1 MYFWANSVVR
11 MSLLKKL
18 EQLFSNQ
25 KKSSE
30 EKTIEEQPVH
40 LSLDDFFV
48 HNFINNGGKF
58 LYCNSP
64 EEALNNLHHIVKE
77 NHWYS
82 ITCFDKKLIQFTSS
96 IPLNLSAIIN
106 KNAPFF
112 TKCEHLISE
121 NGSILF
127 SSNQLKE
134 HKLADFSDHF
144 IVYAKTSQIV
154 NTTSDGLCGIN
165 NRNRGNI
172 PTNIGA
178 IKNYTPMQNDNFL
191 NYGYTNSKN
200 LYLLLVED
208 L

>member
-1 MYFWANSVVR
+1 

-18 EQLFSNQ
+18 NKLFNIQL
-25 KKSSE
+25 KSSK
-30 EKTIEEQPVH
+30 EKGLENQPVN

-58 LYCNSP
+58 LYCSSE
-64 EEALNNLHHIVKE
+64 EEALNNLHQIIKE
-77 NHWYS
+77 NQWYS
-82 ITCFDKKLIQFTSS
+82 ITCFDDALIKFSS
-96 IPLNLSAIIN
+96 TLPVNINQIIN
-106 KNAPFF
+106 KNTPFL

-144 IVYAKTSQIV
+144 IVYTRASQIV

-178 IKNYTPMQNDNFL
+178 IKSFVPMKNDNFL

>member
-1 MYFWANSVVR
+1 
-11 MSLLKKL
+11 MSFLKKL
-18 EQLFSNQ
+18 EQLFSLRN
-25 KKSSE
+25 KSSE
-30 EKTIEEQPVH
+30 EKEIVEHPVN

-48 HNFINNGGKF
+48 HNFIHHGGKF
-58 LYCNSP
+58 LYCTSP
-64 EEALNNLHHIVKE
+64 EDALNNLHQIIKE

-82 ITCFDKKLIQFTSS
+82 ITSFDSFLIKFTSP
-96 IPLNLSAIIN
+96 IPINIINEIN

-134 HKLADFSDHF
+134 NKLADFSNHF

-178 IKNYTPMQNDNFL
+178 IKNFTPMQNDNFL

>member
-1 MYFWANSVVR
+1 

-18 EQLFSNQ
+18 EYLFNF
-25 KKSSE
+25 KIKSSE
-30 EKTIEEQPVH
+30 EKEIVEHPVN

-58 LYCNSP
+58 LYCTSQ
-64 EEALNNLHHIVKE
+64 EDALNNLHQIIKE

-82 ITCFDKKLIQFTSS
+82 ITCFDSSLTNFTST
-96 IPLNLSAIIN
+96 IPINLIN
-106 KNAPFF
+106 DINENSPFL

-134 HKLADFSDHF
+134 HKLADFSNHF

-154 NTTSDGLCGIN
+154 ITTSDGLCGIN

-178 IKNYTPMQNDNFL
+178 IKNFTPMQNDNFL

>member
-1 MYFWANSVVR
+1 
-11 MSLLKKL
+11 MSWIKKI
-18 EQLFSNQ
+18 EQLFNF
-25 KKSSE
+25 KIKSSE
-30 EKTIEEQPVH
+30 EKEIEKLPVN

-58 LYCNSP
+58 LYCAS
-64 EEALNNLHHIVKE
+64 EAEALNNLHQIIKE

-82 ITCFDKKLIQFTSS
+82 ITCFNAELIKLSS
-96 IPLNLSAIIN
+96 IIPINIIN
-106 KNAPFF
+106 EINENSPFL
-112 TKCEHLISE
+112 TKCEHLIAE

-127 SSNQLKE
+127 SSNQLKGF
-134 HKLADFSDHF
+134 KLADFSNHF

-178 IKNYTPMQNDNFL
+178 IKNFIPMQNDNFL

>member
-1 MYFWANSVVR
+1 
-11 MSLLKKL
+11 MSLIKKL
-18 EQLFSNQ
+18 EQLFNLRI
-25 KKSSE
+25 KSSK
-30 EKTIEEQPVH
+30 EKEIEEHPVD

-48 HNFINNGGKF
+48 HNFINKSGKF
-58 LYCNSP
+58 LYCSSD
-64 EEALNNLHHIVKE
+64 EEALNNLHQIIKE

-82 ITCFDKKLIQFTSS
+82 ITCFDSSLKKLTST
-96 IPLNLSAIIN
+96 IPINLISEIN
-106 KNAPFF
+106 ENAPFL
-112 TKCEHLISE
+112 TKCEHLIAE

-134 HKLADFSDHF
+134 HKLADFSNHF

-178 IKNYTPMQNDNFL
+178 IKNFTPIQSDNFL

>member
-1 MYFWANSVVR
+1 
-11 MSLLKKL
+11 MSFLKKL
-18 EQLFSNQ
+18 EQLFNIRI
-25 KKSSE
+25 KSSE
-30 EKTIEEQPVH
+30 EKEIEEQPVN

-58 LYCNSP
+58 LYCSSKQ
-64 EEALNNLHHIVKE
+64 EALNNLHQIIKE
-77 NHWYS
+77 NQWYT
-82 ITCFDKKLIQFTSS
+82 ITCFDNSLVDFSKVLPVTFNNQISAA
-96 IPLNLSAIIN
+96 IPFL
-106 KNAPFF
+106 
-112 TKCEHLISE
+112 TKCEQLISE

-134 HKLADFSDHF
+134 FKLADFSNHF

-154 NTTSDGLCGIN
+154 NSTSDGLCGIN
-165 NRNRGNI
+165 NRNKGNL

-178 IKNYTPMQNDNFL
+178 IKNFTPMQTDNFL

>member
-1 MYFWANSVVR
+1 
-11 MSLLKKL
+11 MSFLKKL
-18 EQLFSNQ
+18 EQLFSLIN
-25 KKSSE
+25 KSSE
-30 EKTIEEQPVH
+30 EKEIEEIPVN

-58 LYCNSP
+58 LYCTSM
-64 EEALNNLHHIVKE
+64 EDALNNLHQIIKE

-82 ITCFDKKLIQFTSS
+82 ISCFDDVLIKFTST
-96 IPLNLSAIIN
+96 IPINLIKDIN
-106 KNAPFF
+106 KNAPFL
-112 TKCEHLISE
+112 TKCEQLISE

-172 PTNIGA
+172 PTNIGT
-178 IKNYTPMQNDNFL
+178 IKNFTPMKNDNFL